1 MMSSEIGVQAMNVL
15 VIEDDPTIGRTLQQG
30 FSEAGH
36 HCVWQQNGTSG
47 YEAALSQ
54 QADAI
59 VLDLL
64 LPGESGLDVL
74 QKLRAAGVQAPIVL
88 LTALG
93 SVEDRVKG
101 LKLGAD
107 DYLVKPFDFAEL
119 MARLEAVCRRSG
131 NKPSMILQAAGLTL
145 DLTTRRVT
153 ANEGDKEI
161 DLTPIEFSLL
171 ELLMR
176 YAGQVVTRKMLC
188 EHVWGFNWDGTTN
201 VIEVHVN
208 RLRGKLDKDRDQ
220 SLIKT
225 IRGRGYAVPAS

>member
-1 MMSSEIGVQAMNVL
+1 MNVL
-15 VIEDDPTIGRTLQQG
+15 IIEDDPTIGKSLQQG
-30 FSEAGH
+30 FVEAGH
-36 HCVWQQNGTSG
+36 QCVWKQDGISG

-64 LPGESGLDVL
+64 LPGESGLSVL
-74 QKLRAAGVQAPIVL
+74 QKLRSAGVLAPIIL

-93 SVEDRVKG
+93 SIDDRVKG

-119 MARLEAVCRRSG
+119 MARLEAVCRRSV
-131 NKPSMILQAAGLTL
+131 NKPAMILQAAGLSL
-145 DLTTRRVT
+145 DLTTRRVV
-153 ANEGDKEI
+153 ASESGKEI

-176 YAGQVVTRKMLC
+176 YSGQVVTRKMLC

-220 SLIKT
+220 SVIKT
-225 IRGRGYAVPAS
+225 VRGRGYAIPAS

>member
-1 MMSSEIGVQAMNVL
+1 MNVL
-15 VIEDDPTIGRTLQQG
+15 VIEDDPAIGRSLQQG

-47 YEAALSQ
+47 YETALSR

-64 LPGESGLDVL
+64 LPGESGWDVL
-74 QKLRAAGVQAPIVL
+74 QKLRAAGVQAPIIL

-93 SVEDRVKG
+93 SVDDRVKG

-119 MARLEAVCRRSG
+119 MARLEAVQRRTG

-153 ANEGDKEI
+153 SNDTEKEI

-220 SLIKT
+220 SIIKT
-225 IRGRGYAVPAS
+225 VRGRGYALPAS